1 MTDAPDMDATG
12 KLTRP
17 EAIFKPFAP
26 DTRPDAFIVAQDKA
40 PASISEAQ
48 DKAPEKTAD
57 VPEIA
62 PLNVANPDTLKED
75 VSVIPPAKDTGGVNA
90 HGPALTF
97 KPALNAAVPLLV
109 NAPVLVR
116 PPTVRTG
123 AIVHIP

>member
-48 DKAPEKTAD
+48 DKAPENTAD

-75 VSVIPPAKDTGGVNA
+75 VSVIPPAKDTAGVAKCTWTSGN
-90 HGPALTF
+90 
-97 KPALNAAVPLLV
+97 
-109 NAPVLVR
+109 
-116 PPTVRTG
+116 
-123 AIVHIP
+123 I